1 MPAEV
6 VADSGPVLDKPR
18 SSFCLGITFATRQRC
33 DHDALAGCLTIMNE
47 HQAAPTLPTIVRV
60 FNDLNGA
67 GARHVRG
74 VSFRKYDESRDAA
87 ISDIVFT
94 GSPYCSRAVACRGL
108 AALPWTEWHRSRGNL
123 GAAG

>member
-33 DHDALAGCLTIMNE
+33 DHDALTGCLTIMNE

-60 FNDLNGA
+60 FNDLTGA
-67 GARHVRG
+67 GARQGLG
-74 VSFRKYDESRDAA
+74 VSCRKYDESREAA
-87 ISDIVFT
+87 MSDIVFT
-94 GSPYCSRAVACRGL
+94 GSPYCSRAGACRGW
-108 AALPWTEWHRSRGNL
+108 AARLWTEW
-123 GAAG
+123 